1 MQQGESYFPKI
12 CNDYYVIKQCKICFL
27 YALGRR
33 KLQNDYL
40 QTTENHSCKS
50 LEIFHMINEPSRFSW
65 RFFVE
70 VKEKPY
76 KRFCIFEKTNSGG

>member
-1 MQQGESYFPKI
+1 MSTAP
-12 CNDYYVIKQCKICFL
+12 FL
-27 YALGRR
+27 KKG
-33 KLQNDYL
+33 KLFL
-40 QTTENHSCKS
+40 
-50 LEIFHMINEPSRFSW
+50 LM

>member
-1 MQQGESYFPKI
+1 
-12 CNDYYVIKQCKICFL
+12 
-27 YALGRR
+27 
-33 KLQNDYL
+33 
-40 QTTENHSCKS
+40 
-50 LEIFHMINEPSRFSW
+50 MINEPSRFSW